1 MISEEVRK
9 MLLQDDDGQIFV
21 SSENVANLNL
31 NNNLNHAVLV
41 LSKIGYNAI
50 PVLDNDSHIRGLIS
64 MSMIMNAIMGL
75 DAIRF
80 EALETLKV
88 KDVMDT
94 NVPIMDESDELE
106 DFLRN
111 LIDHSFL
118 CLADEQGVF
127 KGIVTRKEIL
137 SRVNH
142 LVHEIHNQ
150 YRLLVKETSN
160 AK

>member
-9 MLLQDDDGQIFV
+9 MLIQDDDGQIFV

-41 LSKIGYNAI
+41 LSKICYNAI

-106 DFLRN
+106 DLLRN
-111 LIDHSFL
+111 
-118 CLADEQGVF
+118 
-127 KGIVTRKEIL
+127 
-137 SRVNH
+137 
-142 LVHEIHNQ
+142 
-150 YRLLVKETSN
+150 
-160 AK
+160 

>member
-1 MISEEVRK
+1 
-9 MLLQDDDGQIFV
+9 
-21 SSENVANLNL
+21 
-31 NNNLNHAVLV
+31 
-41 LSKIGYNAI
+41 
-50 PVLDNDSHIRGLIS
+50 

-106 DFLRN
+106 DVLRN

-150 YRLLVKETSN
+150 YTLLVKETSN

>member
-106 DFLRN
+106 DVLRN

>member
-106 DFLRN
+106 DVLRN

-137 SRVNH
+137 CRVNH

-150 YRLLVKETSN
+150 YTLLVKETSN